1 MRRQR
6 TALRVGLWLSSC
18 LYLLSTPALKAQQWM
33 VPPPPPTPD
42 QPNGQRPG
50 WVLAPPH
57 TPAAAPT
64 AAQPS
69 STGTPLLWSLQKPAE
84 PLSQP
89 NPWVAVEPGKEIPAI
104 TAVESQDQPDQPSR
118 EPSTAPGASAAP
130 LAFTLSGPTYANLR
144 ALWRGGDWL
153 PQISNTVPVG
163 FGPQGVMLSLSYRG
177 IDCFTGSGVCTVPE
191 SYDAWRD
198 SINRQGDAYFTGAI
212 GFGDALR
219 YVGVVITNISQGT
232 SSGGPRGRD
241 PLFGG
246 NQTGFHLS
254 KAFSPDTAVRLGV
267 ENWIRWDWP
276 QADLQKNAYG
286 VLSQRIR
293 LGPDDG
299 GWLRN
304 AYLTI
309 GAGNGAFRPLD
320 TQIGAQIAAQR
331 AAGCFTW
338 NYVPPSGVD
347 CSATARQEAVRDGGD
362 FGGLQPIAAAALEVL
377 RGFNLIGEWTGRNLN
392 LGFSLRPV
400 PELGLIITPMF
411 ENIVANSDYGVNVQ
425 IPDAPAIAM
434 PSNVLTQRARFS
446 IQASLEI
453 KF

>member
-1 MRRQR
+1 MSIR
-6 TALRVGLWLSSC
+6 TVAEM
-18 LYLLSTPALKAQQWM
+18 PALWFAATLALLGPAEVVAQQWQPATIPQAQEQGKEQDQSLGWTSLP
-33 VPPPPPTPD
+33 VPSAGQQHSPTP
-42 QPNGQRPG
+42 
-50 WVLAPPH
+50 LAWEI
-57 TPAAAPT
+57 
-64 AAQPS
+64 Q
-69 STGTPLLWSLQKPAE
+69 GPAE
-84 PLSQP
+84 AQA
-89 NPWVAVEPGKEIPAI
+89 NPSVWTAVEPGQEIPAV
-104 TAVESQDQPDQPSR
+104 TAVEPQSQPESSGSTRKTDPTLPLPS
-118 EPSTAPGASAAP
+118 P
-130 LAFTLSGPTYANLR
+130 SGPTYANLR
-144 ALWRGGDWL
+144 ALWRDGNWL

-163 FGPQGVMLSLSYRG
+163 FGPQGLMLSLSYRA
-177 IDCFTGSGVCTVPE
+177 IDCFTGSGVCTVPQT
-191 SYDAWRD
+191 YDAWRD

-219 YVGVVITNISQGT
+219 YVGVVVTNISQGT
-232 SSGGPRGRD
+232 SSSGPRGGD

-254 KAFSPDTAVRLGV
+254 KALSPDTAVRLGV

-304 AYLTI
+304 AYLTV

-338 NYVPPSGVD
+338 NYVPPSGVE
-347 CSATARQEAVRDGGD
+347 CSNETRRLAARDGGD
-362 FGGLQPIAAAALEVL
+362 FGGLQPIAAAAVEVV
-377 RGFNLIGEWTGRNLN
+377 RGFNLIGEWSGRNLN

-400 PELGLIITPMF
+400 PALGLIITPMF

-425 IPDAPAIAM
+425 IPDAPPVAM